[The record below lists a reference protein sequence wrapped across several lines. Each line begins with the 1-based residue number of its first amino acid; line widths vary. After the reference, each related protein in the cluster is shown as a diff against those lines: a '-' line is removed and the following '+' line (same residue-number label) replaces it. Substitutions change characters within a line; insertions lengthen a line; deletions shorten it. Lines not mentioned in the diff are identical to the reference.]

1 MPYAIREAFAAF
13 QRAPLL
19 TSLSSAMIGLSLLVV
34 GLFGVTAH
42 NIRQVL
48 DRVEARVELV
58 AYLHDSA
65 SPAAVRALQEEI
77 ATFPEVQEVLYIS
90 RDQALEIARQEL
102 GELRP
107 IFADLENNP
116 LPASLEI
123 KLHRGQRDPVVIEE
137 IADRVSIFPVVEE
150 VRFGQEFLEK
160 IFLLRRVAAAAA
172 AVLGGAFAIVA
183 ILIIGAAIRLA
194 IFARRDEIAI
204 MRLVGAT
211 DGFIQRPFLL
221 EGLATGLLGSAIA
234 LPSTFI
240 LYRLL
245 SENIVQLEWIPD
257 AWVLAGVLAGGLLG
271 VGASAIA
278 VRRHLAEV

>member
-257 AWVLAGVLAGGLLG
+257 AWVLAGVVAGGLLG